1 MIVVTRLNDSRF
13 AVNPDL
19 IERIHETPDTTL
31 IMVDGAK
38 YIVTEPMAVVIEMI
52 ARYRARI
59 VSLAYDA
66 PDLAAPATQPLGSR
80 TSTGPQ
86 LGIVRGSRGEG
97 GGGLVSAL
105 RPAEQ
110 APAATAPASSSAA
123 PASSSAAPASS
134 AATRTTTA
142 PAPTGAR

>member
-86 LGIVRGSRGEG
+86 LGIVRGSRGSTGGEG

-110 APAATAPASSSAA
+110 TPAAHAPAS
-123 PASSSAAPASS
+123 
-134 AATRTTTA
+134 ATTVAA

>member
-19 IERIHETPDTTL
+19 IERIHETPDTVL

-38 YIVTEPMAVVIEMI
+38 YVVTEPMAEVIEMI

-59 VSLAYDA
+59 VSLAYDE
-66 PDLAAPATQPLGSR
+66 PSVTAPAGQALGNR

-86 LGIVRGSRGEG
+86 LGIVRGSSGSG
-97 GGGLVSAL
+97 GAGRVTEF
-105 RPAEQ
+105 RPAVQ
-110 APAATAPASSSAA
+110 APAVH
-123 PASSSAAPASS
+123 
-134 AATRTTTA
+134 A
-142 PAPTGAR
+142 PAPHAPAASAPTDATQGR